1 MSDVNALPAAV
12 RPPGRVGAPSF
23 ADVVAEHLDAVY
35 RYLVYLTGDRAAAED
50 LAAETFERAFRS
62 WRRFDPRRGAPRT
75 WLCRIAHSAA
85 VDWFRAEA
93 RRQRR
98 EESYSRDEAQLEESV
113 FAEGLSLELERAL
126 RRLTPAEREVVAL
139 RVLLELDGPSAA
151 RVLGI
156 SATACSTRLS
166 RAQGSAEGSVH
177 AGIAQSKRLAQ
188 SKTVPS
194 YSADV
199 PAAATGL
206 VTIPKKRLV
215 HAVASLQVRVKSRSE
230 LSAKTN
236 EASQIVGSFG
246 GY

>member
-1 MSDVNALPAAV
+1 MRRVNAIPASLAAPRAPAA
-12 RPPGRVGAPSF
+12 PPF

-50 LAAETFERAFRS
+50 LTAETFEKAFRT

-75 WLCRIAHSAA
+75 WLCRIAHSTA

-98 EESYSRDEAQLEESV
+98 EETFVRDEAMLEESV
-113 FAEGLSLELERAL
+113 FAEGLSPELERAL

-156 SATACSTRLS
+156 SPTACSTRLS
-166 RAQGSAEGSVH
+166 RAL
-177 AGIAQSKRLAQ
+177 KRLEEEM
-188 SKTVPS
+188 T
-194 YSADV
+194 
-199 PAAATGL
+199 
-206 VTIPKKRLV
+206 
-215 HAVASLQVRVKSRSE
+215 HARD
-230 LSAKTN
+230 
-236 EASQIVGSFG
+236 
-246 GY
+246 

>member
-1 MSDVNALPAAV
+1 MSLRLPCDTSTVRRRMKLVNAMPAALAAP
-12 RPPGRVGAPSF
+12 RTGRGQPF
-23 ADVVAEHLDAVY
+23 ADVVAENLDAVY

-98 EESYSRDEAQLEESV
+98 EETYTRDELQLEESV
-113 FAEGLSLELERAL
+113 FSEGLSPELDRAL

-156 SATACSTRLS
+156 SPTACSTRLS
-166 RAQGSAEGSVH
+166 RAL
-177 AGIAQSKRLAQ
+177 KRLEEEM
-188 SKTVPS
+188 S
-194 YSADV
+194 DV
-199 PAAATGL
+199 
-206 VTIPKKRLV
+206 R
-215 HAVASLQVRVKSRSE
+215 
-230 LSAKTN
+230 N
-236 EASQIVGSFG
+236 
-246 GY
+246 